1 MCAVESIGQKV
12 ERVAGL
18 VPDSWW
24 DDARREGGNALALRV
39 RREFGV
45 GELVAFEVAS
55 VVARRV
61 GVARG
66 WLS

>member
-1 MCAVESIGQKV
+1 MESIGQKV

-45 GELVAFEVAS
+45 GDLVAFEVAS

-61 GVARG
+61 AVARG
-66 WLS
+66 WVA